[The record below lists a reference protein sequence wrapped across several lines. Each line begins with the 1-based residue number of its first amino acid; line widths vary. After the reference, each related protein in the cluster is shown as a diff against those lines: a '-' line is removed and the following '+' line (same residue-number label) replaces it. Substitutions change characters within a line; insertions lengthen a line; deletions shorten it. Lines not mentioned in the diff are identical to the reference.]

1 MLLYVLLA
9 TFLDGLISLVGIF
22 SLWVREKTLD
32 KLVFVLVSF
41 STGALLGGAF
51 FHLLEESLEN
61 LEPRMSFSMLIM
73 GFSLFFMLERV
84 IKWHHCH
91 QGRCDVHPFTYMI
104 LLGDGIHNF
113 IDGLIIAA
121 AFSFNLGLGVVT
133 TLAIISHEIPQEL
146 GDFSVL
152 IFGGMEKKR
161 ALFCNFLSQL
171 TCVLGGLGGY
181 MLSGLSDYFSSLMLP
196 FAAGGF
202 IYISAS
208 DLIPELHKQ
217 VDLKR
222 SLLSYL
228 FFLLGLLLL
237 YLL

>member
-9 TFLDGLISLVGIF
+9 TFLDGLVSLVGIF
-22 SLWVREKTLD
+22 SLWVKEKTLD
-32 KLVFVLVSF
+32 KLVFALVSF

-51 FHLLEESLEN
+51 FHLLNESLEN
-61 LEPRMSFSMLIM
+61 LEPKMSFSMLIV

-91 QGRCDVHPFTYMI
+91 KGKCDVHPFTYMI

-121 AFSFNLGLGVVT
+121 AFSFNPGLGMAT

-152 IFGGMEKKR
+152 IFGGMDKKK
-161 ALFCNFLSQL
+161 ALFYNFLSQL
-171 TCVLGGLGGY
+171 TCVLGGLVGY
-181 MLSGLSDYFSSLMLP
+181 VLSGFSNYFSSLMLP

-237 YLL
+237 YFL